1 MYGNGGNFTL
11 EGGSPRASSGEV
23 RTVRVLSQE
32 EETRIRD
39 EDWEPPVPA
48 NRIPV
53 VTGISRNTRR
63 RRAMLDYDSS
73 SH

>member
-1 MYGNGGNFTL
+1 M
-11 EGGSPRASSGEV
+11 
-23 RTVRVLSQE
+23 RVLSQE
-32 EETRIRD
+32 EETRIRE

>member
-1 MYGNGGNFTL
+1 MC
-11 EGGSPRASSGEV
+11 PRASSSGEV

-63 RRAMLDYDSS
+63 RRPMLDYDSS